1 MTIEQVL
8 SIIEIADTGSFS
20 NAARNLHTSQPNL
33 SYIVKTVEDQMGEKM
48 FLRTSD
54 GMILTERGEEIVN
67 HLRFLKN
74 DYLIVDALINN
85 KTSYLSRMSFNV
97 ITLNLFSVRNP
108 FIKLIEKYKN
118 IPIDFSLND
127 YMNIKSIYSHINEVD
142 YAIIGIIV
150 SYLSQVKNDCNN
162 LGIEYHPIEKLQCYA
177 IVGKKN
183 KFFEKKDLITIE
195 ELQQSTLVQ
204 YREDPDNPQQS
215 VIHALGLSNTSFGK
229 VMVNHADAYFEL
241 IRSTESIGIDF
252 FSYEKFLLVNK
263 YDDMK
268 LIKIENC
275 QLEWEVAWIKKRQ
288 YPLSDI
294 GAEFLEQVKKL
305 F

>member
-20 NAARNLHTSQPNL
+20 NAAKNLHTSQPNL
-33 SYIVKTVEDQMGEKM
+33 SYIVKTIEDQMGEKV

-54 GMILTERGEEIVN
+54 GMIPTERGAEIIN
-67 HLRFLKN
+67 QLRFLKN
-74 DYLIVDALINN
+74 DYLIVDELIKNES
-85 KTSYLSRMSFNV
+85 SYISRMSFNIV
-97 ITLNLFSVRNP
+97 TLNLYSVRKP
-108 FIKLIEKYKN
+108 FIKLTEKYKN
-118 IPIDFSLND
+118 IPINFSLND
-127 YMNIKSIYSHINEVD
+127 YMNIKSIYSRINEVD
-142 YAIIGIIV
+142 YAIIGIID
-150 SYLSQVKNDCNN
+150 SYLSQVKNDFNN
-162 LGIEYHPIEKLQCYA
+162 LSIEYHPIAKLQCYA
-177 IVGKKN
+177 IAGKKS
-183 KFFEKKDLITIE
+183 KFFDKKGPLSIE

-229 VMVNHADAYFEL
+229 VMVNHADAYFDI
-241 IRSTESIGIDF
+241 IRSSESIGIDF
-252 FSYEKFLLVNK
+252 FSYEKFLTINK

-275 QLEWEVAWIKKRQ
+275 NLEWEVAWIKKRQ
-288 YPLSDI
+288 KPLTDI
-294 GAEFLEQVKKL
+294 GAEFIEEVKKI